1 MANRSKTLRS
11 CADPL
16 PLNTVEDVG
25 FRYISICFWRKG
37 QLKERERE
45 RQQPC
50 MKPVTAMNISGRRWG
65 DGHLMMTACHLF
77 TAAALLAQLDRDG
90 ALITWSQALHSIHP
104 QQCRSLMVVTVSSV
118 FLSDDQMKY
127 YWQLCTR
134 THAHKGMW
142 SWPPHTARGHIRI
155 NYFMEVPA

>member
-1 MANRSKTLRS
+1 MCWSFA
-11 CADPL
+11 
-16 PLNTVEDVG
+16 VEHCRGRWFQVY
-25 FRYISICFWRKG
+25 FYMLLEQRPIKG
-37 QLKERERE
+37 EREGE
-45 RQQPC
+45 
-50 MKPVTAMNISGRRWG
+50 TAALHEAS
-65 DGHLMMTACHLF
+65 DGHEYFRPSLRWRTSACHLF